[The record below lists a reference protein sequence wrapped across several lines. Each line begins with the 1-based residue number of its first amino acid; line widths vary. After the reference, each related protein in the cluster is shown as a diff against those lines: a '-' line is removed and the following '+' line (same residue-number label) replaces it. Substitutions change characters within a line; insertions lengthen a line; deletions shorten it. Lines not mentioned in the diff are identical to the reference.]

1 MFPKTICNLA
11 RCEEKICWKQQVI
24 LSCIIIVAHSLG
36 PNSEMSVKL
45 HNDYWV
51 IGKRADQREVY
62 IVLSQR
68 NFGLLEASGES
79 VPFSVNI
86 QIKDVL
92 QSKK

>member
-1 MFPKTICNLA
+1 
-11 RCEEKICWKQQVI
+11 
-24 LSCIIIVAHSLG
+24 
-36 PNSEMSVKL
+36 MSVKL